1 MDFVSESDRG
11 KSRCSTCHAT
21 STDTRRQGLRSSVAL
36 SARLSLIVS
45 RQTRVTSDIRIE
57 DGGKLPG
64 QTVFH
69 AAMPFFELG
78 LSTNTIVAVDTWRGN
93 GSS

>member
-36 SARLSLIVS
+36 SARLCLIVS

-57 DGGKLPG
+57 DGSKLPG
-64 QTVFH
+64 QTAFH
-69 AAMPFFELG
+69 AAMPFFELVTFPPSG
-78 LSTNTIVAVDTWRGN
+78 
-93 GSS
+93 